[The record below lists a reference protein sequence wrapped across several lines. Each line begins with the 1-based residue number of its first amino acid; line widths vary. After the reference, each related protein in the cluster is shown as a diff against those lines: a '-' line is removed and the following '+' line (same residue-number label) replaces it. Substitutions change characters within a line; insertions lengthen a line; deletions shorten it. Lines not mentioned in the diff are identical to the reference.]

1 MKNGQIWAFTLQK
14 TYKWQKKKTTH
25 EKMLNITDHQ
35 KCHNEIQLQNL
46 CAMYLVTQLCP
57 TLGDPMD
64 CSPPGFSVHGDS
76 PGKNTGI
83 GCPALLQGIVP
94 TQGSNSGLPL
104 CRQILYHLSHQGS
117 PQIAKMKKRIG
128 KHIVQLKL

>member
-1 MKNGQIWAFTLQK
+1 MGRFGHSLYKRHTNG
-14 TYKWQKKKTTH
+14 KKKKKKPH

-35 KCHNEIQLQNL
+35 KCHSEIQLQNL

-104 CRQILYHLSHQGS
+104 CRQILYRLSHQGS